1 MLNDIA
7 ENIGTEPTATAPIT
21 NTINETEQTLATEI
35 AQLWA
40 VHTDTQSVVK
50 KTQQELKTIRQS
62 LGGRLYAMKQILA
75 RPGRAGQWSSF
86 LEQRGISRTTADR
99 LVAGYVKLLGTDENG
114 TTGAIPELSDEQI
127 ADLAKAVWKKLGK
140 KLGTKRA
147 AYTFLGR
154 LIAESGVGSFKFT
167 RADQRGLALV
177 HPETDSAPQVT
188 APPTTDIPEPVPTN
202 AV

>member
-1 MLNDIA
+1 MLTNTADD
-7 ENIGTEPTATAPIT
+7 IGTEPTATASVT

-35 AQLWA
+35 TQLWA
-40 VHTDTQSVVK
+40 VHTDAQYVVK
-50 KTQQELKTIRQS
+50 KSQAELKAIRQS

-114 TTGAIPELSDEQI
+114 TTGSVSDLSDEQI
-127 ADLAKAVWKKLGK
+127 AELAKAVWKKLGQ

-147 AYTFLGR
+147 AYTFLAR
-154 LIAESGVGSFKFT
+154 LIAESGVGNFKFT
-167 RADQRGLALV
+167 RANARGLALV
-177 HPETDSAPQVT
+177 DPAADSTPQVT
-188 APPTTDIPEPVPTN
+188 APATTDIPEAVPTN
-202 AV
+202 AA